1 MSMFAKSLRCCMG
14 LVLSA
19 TALAF
24 VGCARTAGPRV
35 PPQQQALQ
43 LYVQGVQHH
52 RAGETQAAIDALE
65 RAIAANPDLRMARSL
80 LGDLYRARGDYL
92 QASMQYEII
101 TRNDPYTADNHYRLG
116 VTYQFLDRLQSAA
129 GSYLRALNLDPKD
142 SRSAM
147 NLGTVYLAMGDF
159 DQAVVYLE
167 KSTQLA
173 PESAQAWGNLGVA
186 LDARG
191 SAVLAEAA
199 YRKSL
204 ELEGMSNVTL
214 QNLGSNLIAQNKGA
228 EAVAIWEEVLKT
240 NDTPA
245 TRKRYADALA
255 AARRNDE
262 ALREYDAVLNANPR
276 YLPAINGKAAF
287 YIRLY
292 RDGLEIDDAK
302 RTAALELWRTSLRL
316 NPNQPDVR
324 AALTRWENPP
334 LFSN

>member
-1 MSMFAKSLRCCMG
+1 MSTLATSLQRLALLTVSAAG
-14 LVLSA
+14 L
-19 TALAF
+19 ALA
-24 VGCARTAGPRV
+24 GCARTGTPRK
-35 PPQQQALQ
+35 PPPEQALQ
-43 LYVQGVQHH
+43 FYVQGVQHN
-52 RAGETQAAIDALE
+52 RAGDAQSAIDALE
-65 RAIAANPDLRMARSL
+65 RALAINPDLRMARSL

-92 QASMQYEII
+92 QASMQYEVI

-116 VTYQFLDRLQSAA
+116 VTYQFLERLQSAA
-129 GSYLRALNLDPKD
+129 GSYLRALSLDPKD

-173 PESAQAWGNLGVA
+173 PESSQAWGNLGVA

-191 SAVLAEAA
+191 SNVLAEAA

-204 ELEGMSNVTL
+204 ELDGISSVTL

-240 NDTPA
+240 TDTPA

-255 AARRNDE
+255 SARRNDD
-262 ALREYDAVLNANPR
+262 ALQQYDAVLNANPR

-287 YIRLY
+287 YIKLY

-316 NPNQPDVR
+316 NPNQPDIR